1 MRFEGVL
8 RRELPALDGYADMA
22 VYALSAAEWRARAG

>member
-8 RRELPALDGYADMA
+8 RRELPVEDGYADMA
-22 VYALSAAEWRARAG
+22 VYALDAAEWRARGG